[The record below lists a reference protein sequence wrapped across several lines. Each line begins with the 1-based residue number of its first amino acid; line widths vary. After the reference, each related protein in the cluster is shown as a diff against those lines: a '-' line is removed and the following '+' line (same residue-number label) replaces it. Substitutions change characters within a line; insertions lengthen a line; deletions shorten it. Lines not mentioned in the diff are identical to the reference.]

1 MQKLR
6 AITHGSISVSIRILR
21 CLFFSFA
28 CHSHMASKTDNYRHH
43 TKVSVSVCRVFA
55 SICECVCVCLP
66 AAEASQETKL
76 DKCHHTTAYHIFSRH
91 HPIQH
96 NTHSQQI
103 THAQK
108 SPFVIVC
115 CFCCRRVFFH
125 IQFHCMTYAFL
136 PLMCLRSICINAW
149 PFLFPHVTCM
159 RMRALGLGWPKTNTQ
174 NSSIFDKPNYK
185 QLRLVGLMQLTIWI

>member
-1 MQKLR
+1 MEYN
-6 AITHGSISVSIRILR
+6 TTGSTENAKIKGHYTRLDFGFDTYSALS
-21 CLFFSFA
+21 FFSFA

-76 DKCHHTTAYHIFSRH
+76 DKCHHTTAYHIFSKH

-136 PLMCLRSICINAW
+136 PLMCLRSICINA
-149 PFLFPHVTCM
+149 
-159 RMRALGLGWPKTNTQ
+159 
-174 NSSIFDKPNYK
+174 
-185 QLRLVGLMQLTIWI
+185 